1 MIRARG
7 GVEGQGLRSHLLA
20 GTIRHRRGR
29 LTDYD
34 FTHHVWYLALDL
46 DELPDVDRRLWLVA
60 VNRRGLLELR
70 DADHLDFASREGWRA
85 AIDRRLAALGLVP
98 AQIRVTLIAYP
109 RVLGYVFNPVSF
121 YLCRDAAGDEA
132 GTLRLVI
139 AEVHN
144 THGDR
149 EVYDFLPTDVGG
161 PVFRGVQDK
170 RMYVSPF
177 IGPDAR
183 YELLVWEGGGR
194 FAITIRETEGGEAAL
209 FARLQVR
216 RLPLRDATVLRL
228 LARDPLV
235 PLKTSALIMAHALRL
250 WWRGVPFRRYRRAR

>member
-1 MIRARG
+1 MSGPGPA
-7 GVEGQGLRSHLLA
+7 EPRSHLLA
-20 GTIRHRRGR
+20 GTIRHRRDR
-29 LTDYD
+29 HTTYD

-46 DELPDVDRRLWLVA
+46 DELPEVDRRLRLLSL
-60 VNRRGLLELR
+60 NRRNLLELR
-70 DADHLDFASREGWRA
+70 DADHLDPARGEGLRA
-85 AIDRRLAALGLVP
+85 GVDRRLAALGLDP
-98 AQIRVTLIAYP
+98 ARTRVTLVAYP

-121 YLCRDAAGDEA
+121 YLCHDREGGA
-132 GTLRLVI
+132 LRLVI

-149 EVYDFLPTDVGG
+149 EVYDFLPAGEGG

-177 IGPDAR
+177 IAPEAR
-183 YELLVWEGGGR
+183 YELLAWEDANSL
-194 FAITIRETEGGEAAL
+194 AITIREAETAGEAAEAAL

-216 RLPLRDATVLRL
+216 RRPLTDGQVLRL

-235 PLKTSALIMAHALRL
+235 PLKTTALIMWHAVRL
-250 WWRGVPFRRYRRAR
+250 WARGVPFRRYRRAR

>member
-1 MIRARG
+1 MSARA
-7 GVEGQGLRSHLLA
+7 EGGLRSHLLA

-34 FTHHVWYLALDL
+34 FTHHVWYFAVDL
-46 DELPDVDRRLWLVA
+46 DELPEVDRRLRLLA
-60 VNRRGLLELR
+60 LNRRGLLELR
-70 DADHLDFASREGWRA
+70 DADHLDHASHEGMRA
-85 AIDRRLAALGLVP
+85 GIDRRLLALGLDP
-98 AQIRVTLIAYP
+98 ARLRVTLVAYP

-121 YLCRDAAGDEA
+121 YLCRDADGTGGAGA
-132 GTLRLVI
+132 LRLVI

-149 EVYDFLPTDVGG
+149 EVYDFLPTDAGG

-177 IGPDAR
+177 IAPDAR
-183 YELLVWEGGGR
+183 YELLAWEDGDR
-194 FAITIRETEGGEAAL
+194 LAITIREAEGDEAAL

-216 RLPLRDATVLRL
+216 RVPLSDGNVLRL
-228 LARDPLV
+228 LLRDPLV
-235 PLKTSALIMAHALRL
+235 PLKTTALIMWHAARL